1 MRNKRRGMKLSEFYK
16 IRRLSV
22 LSLYSLIIILAIGFL
37 LPFARTQVGV
47 EALIDLTGDSTITM
61 TSSKNS
67 ATVTIAPTMTGVF
80 ETTSGAGDI
89 AFSVSTTNYSG
100 YRLTAR
106 STKTTLD
113 KGVAGS
119 FASLVSGVT
128 AEQFGNANNTTLNN
142 RWGYKPSFYNSEE
155 NTRYF
160 GSSTTAVTLDQ
171 TSVANSTAKNYTIS
185 LGARADSS
193 LPSGSYINDNFIL
206 ETVANVVPTSILTI
220 SYGDHVTGVTI
231 GGTSVTSGETVKL
244 IVGAPYSISM
254 TTDQYFDR
262 ASWTATTGTIA
273 SASSLSTT
281 YTITSSNATLTATG
295 LFNGPEIQ
303 NLSDANCTST
313 ASLAIDTRD
322 ETIYQVKRLEDGR
335 CWMMQNLDLG
345 RTALSADLTSSNTN
359 ISSTISFSTFNNWVK
374 AAGTWTYSGG
384 EVIPVTGTDSVSDV
398 PYGTLYNYYAVS
410 AGTIA
415 GYTNANNAV
424 YDICPAGWRLPTG
437 GTSGEFAAI
446 YAYHDS
452 YNDFRAS
459 EADGGLAYP
468 LSGAFVQSGP
478 ESVDTAGIF
487 WASTISTG
495 SNWARGKY
503 DISMQELFITEAIEE
518 PIVIEEPSVFL
529 GDADYRTL
537 GIAARCIKKNPSH
550 TLTINYG
557 SGVQAVYV
565 NGNLIANSGQ
575 ISIEEGVPHPI
586 KVIFDKNYAFS
597 SWSATSGTIGTAS
610 EQFTTYTIGSSN
622 ATLTANGAVF
632 TGGVIQNLD
641 SSLCTTTEAKF
652 KDNRDNQ
659 VYTVKRL
666 ADGRCW
672 MMQNLDLGRTS
683 LTVDL
688 TSANSNLET
697 TVPAATF
704 NSWVTSSSPAA
715 AYDSGVVVPVSGM
728 SLESDIPKGT
738 YYNFYAASGGTISGS
753 TNANNST
760 HDICPAGWR
769 LPTGGANSEMRIM
782 SDMYSEDL
790 MIRTPSAMGGA
801 AFGITGYFGTNGT
814 ISQDGY
820 GEYWTSTRSS
830 NTNMRYLM
838 TFGSGYGYND
848 NSTMNRRSGASIRCI
863 LDQMTISDLQYLQD
877 FASLTNQERSEVA
890 SSMLEGQTYQLTDNR
905 DSKVYNIAKMKDGRI
920 WLAENLDLG
929 RTTLSNDLTS
939 ANTNLGNTIPYATF
953 NGWKKSTGTMT
964 YANGEFI
971 NVTGTDEASG
981 TAYGTLYNYYAATAG
996 TIKGSESGEDAHF
1009 DICPAGWRLPTGGSS
1024 GEFQTLYTEYPSNAR
1039 MRAPIAE
1046 SGAAFTL
1053 AGIFYGGAPTY
1064 QEANGR
1070 LWSST
1075 RVDSSNVNI
1084 NFMSTTGVSPA
1095 STNGRRDGCSI
1106 RCIVKTNVYTLTISY
1121 GTGVSGVVI
1130 NGVTYHNGDTVNLEP
1145 GVSNTIT
1152 MTTSPAYEF
1161 TTWLASSGTVGN
1173 VLNQSTTYTI
1183 GSTNATLSVTATF
1196 SPPNLQN
1203 IDQSNCTSTP
1213 SIAVDTRD
1221 DHLYTIQRL
1230 DDGNCWMM
1238 ENLDLGRTTL
1248 TTDLTSSNTNLS
1260 TTITAATF
1268 NSWKKT
1274 GGGPSFTDGEF
1285 ISISG
1290 TDSVSGTDYGTL
1302 YNYYAASA
1310 GTVSGNVNRNN
1321 AVYDLC
1327 PAGWRLPIGTVN
1339 GEYQELYSYYNS
1351 FNNMRAS
1358 IDNSGAAF
1366 ALAGDFLQGTPTR
1379 QGSDGIFWASTKV
1392 TDTGMSALSLRSGS
1406 AYPSSSADRNLGASI
1421 RCVAKKTAHSVT
1433 VVYATGVSN
1442 VTVNGTSVPDGES
1455 ISLEE
1460 GVKYAINA
1468 VVSNGYSFSAWSV
1481 SAGTII
1487 QSSTRSMI
1495 YSVGSTDDT
1504 ISMSTTFTGPNI
1516 QNLTSNNCTSTPN
1529 NAKDTRD
1536 GHVYTIQ
1543 RLADGNC
1550 WMMENLDLG
1559 RATLTT
1565 DLTSS
1570 NTNLSTTIPAA
1581 TFNSWKKTSGS
1592 QTNSD
1597 GEFFN
1602 VDGIDSTSETAYG
1615 TLYNYYAATAGTISG
1630 NSNTN
1635 NSTYDICPSGWR
1647 LPTGGSYNGEF
1658 QNLYAEY
1665 NSLALMRAPV
1675 SQNGAA
1681 FALAGS
1687 FRTTPGNQG
1696 NWGSY
1701 WSSTTQTETS
1711 RYYLFINGTDVYP
1724 ARYNYRYDGYA
1735 IRCILNEPKTI
1746 SELEYMQDFNNLT
1759 ESDKASLLASMSYNT
1774 TYDLIDYRDNRTY
1787 KIAKMKDGN
1796 IWMAENLDLGKTNLT
1811 VSLTYAN
1818 TNIEGMIP
1826 YGTFNGWITASA
1838 VGTNG
1843 AGEVMSVAGTDATSG
1858 TAYGTLYNYYAASAG
1873 EVSGNSYSANANH
1886 DICPAGWRLPTGS
1899 IYGEVY
1905 NLYSISDYNS
1915 PTLFRTPITS
1925 GGAGFSLAGVAWSG
1939 APEYTSYYAS
1949 YWTSSMASDT
1959 LAFRANINQSSVG
1972 ADGSDNRS
1980 PLGSVRCIAK
1990 LSDKGITDYTKM
2002 QELRTLTSE
2011 TKTKLLNSMAEK
2023 TNYTLV
2029 DARDSTSYTIAK
2041 LKDGNIWMTKNLDLG
2056 RTALSENLNSV
2067 NTNMSNPNIPY
2078 TTFNGWKKTSGTAT
2092 YDTGEFINVSGSDAT
2107 SGTPYGTLYNFYA
2120 ASAGTISGSSNS
2132 SNAEYDICPSGWRLP
2147 TGGSSGEFQALY
2159 TEYNTNALMRAPIA
2173 NGGAAFALAGYFRGS
2188 APTGQGSI
2196 GYYWSSTRYN
2206 NTGMHTLNL
2215 DTSSV
2220 NPAYS
2225 SGNLNG
2231 LAIRCIVK

>member
-1 MRNKRRGMKLSEFYK
+1 MLCF
-16 IRRLSV
+16 
-22 LSLYSLIIILAIGFL
+22 YSLIIIFGTGFF
-37 LPFARTQVGV
+37 LPFAKTRVGV

-67 ATVTIAPTMTGVF
+67 ATVTIDPTMTGVF

-89 AFSVSTTNYSG
+89 AFSVSTTNYTG

-142 RWGYKPSFYNSEE
+142 RWGYKPSFINSEE

-206 ETVANVVPTSILTI
+206 EAVANTVPTAILTI
-220 SYGDHVTGVTI
+220 NYGPHVTGVTI
-231 GGTSVTSGETVKL
+231 GSTPVTNGETVKL
-244 IVGAPYSISM
+244 IVGVSYPITMSTEANFSTP
-254 TTDQYFDR
+254 
-262 ASWTATTGTIA
+262 SWTATTGTIA
-273 SASSLSTT
+273 SASSASTT
-281 YTITSSNATLTATG
+281 YVITSADATLTATG
-295 LFNGPEIQ
+295 LFNGPNIQ
-303 NLSDANCTST
+303 NLSDANCTT
-313 ASLAIDTRD
+313 TVSLAIDTRD
-322 ETIYQVKRLEDGR
+322 ERIYQVKRLEDGR
-335 CWMMQNLDLG
+335 CWMMENLDLG
-345 RTALSADLTSSNTN
+345 RTALSVDLTSANTN
-359 ISSTISFSTFNNWVK
+359 LTTTVSYSTFNSWARENGSWSTT
-374 AAGTWTYSGG
+374 AGDF
-384 EVIPVTGTDSVSDV
+384 IPVTGTDSVSNV
-398 PYGTLYNYYAVS
+398 PYGTLYNYYAASASTITGNSNVNNATS
-410 AGTIA
+410 DICPAGWRMPTGGTSGEYAAIYAYHNTFSNMRAPEANGGLAYSLSGAFVQSGAEAQDDQGIYWASTAATGSIWREVQHDIMMQELYLTEASEEPILIPEATVYLGDSDYRTLGASIRCIKKKPSHTLTINYGTGVQAIYVNGELIANAGTISA
-415 GYTNANNAV
+415 EEGFPLPIKVLFNKNYDFSSWSSTSGTIASASEQFTTFTMGSANATLTATGAVFTGGVIQNLEPENCTTTPAKYKDSRDNQVYTVKRLADGHCWMMENLNLGATNLTTDLTSANSNLATTVMATTFNSWITNTPSADYTTGKVVPISGMDLAADAPKGTYYNYYAATGGTINGSSNANNAT

-437 GTSGEFAAI
+437 G
-446 YAYHDS
+446 
-452 YNDFRAS
+452 NAS
-459 EADGGLAYP
+459 ELY
-468 LSGAFVQSGP
+468 
-478 ESVDTAGIF
+478 
-487 WASTISTG
+487 
-495 SNWARGKY
+495 
-503 DISMQELFITEAIEE
+503 AI
-518 PIVIEEPSVFL
+518 
-529 GDADYRTL
+529 
-537 GIAARCIKKNPSH
+537 N
-550 TLTINYG
+550 
-557 SGVQAVYV
+557 
-565 NGNLIANSGQ
+565 
-575 ISIEEGVPHPI
+575 
-586 KVIFDKNYAFS
+586 
-597 SWSATSGTIGTAS
+597 
-610 EQFTTYTIGSSN
+610 
-622 ATLTANGAVF
+622 
-632 TGGVIQNLD
+632 
-641 SSLCTTTEAKF
+641 
-652 KDNRDNQ
+652 
-659 VYTVKRL
+659 
-666 ADGRCW
+666 
-672 MMQNLDLGRTS
+672 
-683 LTVDL
+683 
-688 TSANSNLET
+688 
-697 TVPAATF
+697 
-704 NSWVTSSSPAA
+704 
-715 AYDSGVVVPVSGM
+715 
-728 SLESDIPKGT
+728 T
-738 YYNFYAASGGTISGS
+738 YYSE
-753 TNANNST
+753 NSA
-760 HDICPAGWR
+760 IRAP
-769 LPTGGANSEMRIM
+769 M
-782 SDMYSEDL
+782 S
-790 MIRTPSAMGGA
+790 IGGA
-801 AFGITGYFGTNGT
+801 AFALAGYFNGSTINSNTGY
-814 ISQDGY
+814 GY
-820 GEYWTSTRSS
+820 YWSSTRSS
-830 NTNMRYLM
+830 NTNMRYLYIWA
-838 TFGSGYGYND
+838 S
-848 NSTMNRRSGASIRCI
+848 NSNASSTVNRRTGASIRCV
-863 LDQMTISDLQYLQD
+863 LDQKAISDLTYLQD
-877 FASLTNQERSEVA
+877 FATLSNEEKAEVA
-890 SSMLEGQTYQLTDNR
+890 TSMFEGQTYQLTDNR
-905 DSKVYNIAKMKDGRI
+905 DSKVYNVAKMKDGRI

-929 RTTLSNDLTS
+929 RTDLSNDLTS
-939 ANTNLGNTIPYATF
+939 VNTNLNTTIPYTTF

-1024 GEFQTLYTEYPSNAR
+1024 GEFQTLYTQYPSNAR

-1064 QEANGR
+1064 QETNGR

-1203 IDQSNCTSTP
+1203 IDQPNCTSTP

-1310 GTVSGNVNRNN
+1310 GTISGNINHDN
-1321 AVYDLC
+1321 ANYDIC
-1327 PAGWRLPIGTVN
+1327 PAGWRLPVGTTN

-1421 RCVAKKTAHSVT
+1421 RCIAKNPAHSVT
-1433 VVYATGVSN
+1433 ITYAAGISN

-1468 VVSNGYSFSAWSV
+1468 VVSNGYSFGAWSV
-1481 SAGTII
+1481 SSGTIV
-1487 QSSTRSMI
+1487 QSSSSSMI
-1495 YSVGSTDDT
+1495 YTIGTTDDT
-1504 ISMSTTFTGPNI
+1504 ITMTSTFTGPNI
-1516 QNLTSNNCTSTPN
+1516 QNLTSSNCTSTPS

-1559 RATLTT
+1559 RTTLTT

-1570 NTNLSTTIPAA
+1570 NTNISTTIPAA

-1724 ARYNYRYDGYA
+1724 DRYNYRYDGYA

-1826 YGTFNGWITASA
+1826 YGTFNGWITTSA
-1838 VGTNG
+1838 VGTND
-1843 AGEVMSVAGTDATSG
+1843 AGEVMAVAGTDATSG

-1959 LAFRANINQSSVG
+1959 LAFRASMNQSSVG

-1990 LSDKGITDYTKM
+1990 LSDKGITDYTRL
-2002 QELRTLTSE
+2002 QELRTLNNES
-2011 TKTKLLNSMAEK
+2011 KTKLLSSMTEN
-2023 TNYTLV
+2023 TNYTLT
-2029 DARDSTSYTIAK
+2029 DARDGASYTVAK

-2056 RTALSENLNSV
+2056 RTDLSENLNSV
-2067 NTNMSNPNIPY
+2067 NTNMSNPSIPY
-2078 TTFNGWKKTSGTAT
+2078 ATFNGWRKTSSSPTYTA
-2092 YDTGEFINVSGSDAT
+2092 GEFINVSGTDSVN
-2107 SGTPYGTLYNFYA
+2107 STPYGTLYNYYA
-2120 ASAGTISGSSNS
+2120 ASAGTISGSTN
-2132 SNAEYDICPSGWRLP
+2132 SNASYDICPAGWRLP
-2147 TGGSSGEFQALY
+2147 TGGASGEFVTLY
-2159 TEYNTNALMRAPIA
+2159 GEYNSLSLMRGSIA
-2173 NGGAAFALAGYFRGS
+2173 NGGAAFAMAGSFNGGT
-2188 APTGQGSI
+2188 PQTQGNN
-2196 GYYWSSTRYN
+2196 GKYWSSTAINSSAMYDL
-2206 NTGMHTLNL
+2206 GLYS
-2215 DTSSV
+2215 TSV
-2220 NPAYS
+2220 VPATDSGDRRIGYS
-2225 SGNLNG
+2225 
-2231 LAIRCIVK
+2231 IRCILK